1 MPKFF
6 QNKFLLKSV
15 QVFLVCL
22 IVLGGV
28 GNSNEIRSAGRECSS
43 EVVLVLDESG
53 SMGDSMVDVKN
64 AANSF
69 IDDLMADPAIKNR
82 AGVVWY
88 ESSAKLWQSLTD
100 DKDAIKS
107 AIDKG
112 SAGGLTNMTDGINK
126 AVNDLN
132 DHGDAGVPKVIV
144 HLTDGKPTEGGAVA
158 AFNNAKNAGIKVIN
172 IGLGDGADDV
182 FLKDNASDDCPT
194 SHFPDTC
201 YWEATTGDLEEV
213 YAAIAAIMGDHD
225 GDGYRSVEC
234 GGDDCDD
241 SKDFIYPEQP
251 CFNKCFNNVLKGG
264 TCEADTGECVYDSVV
279 MSCEGMG
286 DPCKLDGCTEIS
298 SGDDVCVADT
308 GPNLCGGLIPCGRM
322 VDDCDTAWD
331 ERADCNLCHLIIM
344 GKLIIDFLLEM
355 AVVVGALFVTLGGI
369 LYIFATGDT
378 GKMALAKRTISLT
391 LLGFAIIFVSW
402 IMVNTVAVVFGYVD
416 LLDSGGKWHKITCD
430 VPMRTC
436 SSSPPAATFCGDG
449 VVQKPNSA
457 GFNEECDTDG
467 SSCGSLVCNADC
479 TCKTE
484 PTPGVCG
491 VWFSGANAG
500 IPAVPDPDAYQIP
513 FNVTNLCHSGGVL
526 RVCSN
531 WVASGNYPNNATAF
545 PDAVITTF
553 DGIAVDKNTNLK
565 LWNDTNYKNKD
576 GTTLPVLDINGP
588 AIINNLLASGIPTEK
603 CFGLNETETYWTDC
617 RFSSDFMSNWEHGS
631 CKITCTAP

>member
-28 GNSNEIRSAGRECSS
+28 GNSNEIRSAGRECGS
-43 EVVLVLDESG
+43 EVILVLDESE
-53 SMGDSMVDVKN
+53 SMRNSMVDVKN

-88 ESSAKLWQSLTD
+88 ENSAKLWQSLTD
-100 DKDAIKS
+100 DKGAIKS

-112 SAGGLTNMTDGINK
+112 SARGLTNMADGINE
-126 AVNDLN
+126 AVDDLN
-132 DHGDAGVPKVIV
+132 DHGDTGVPKVIV
-144 HLTDGKPTEGGAVA
+144 HLTDGKPTEGGAVT
-158 AFNNAKNAGIKVIN
+158 AFDDAKNAGIKVIN
-172 IGLGDGADDV
+172 IGLGYGADDV

-194 SHFPDTC
+194 SHFPDAC

-264 TCEADTGECVYDSVV
+264 TCEAGTGECVYDSVV
-279 MSCEGMG
+279 MSCEKMG

-298 SGDDVCVADT
+298 GGDDVCVADT

-416 LLDSGGKWHKITCD
+416 PLDSGGKWHKMNCE

-491 VWFSGANAG
+491 VWFSDAVQGTVTCEVPFTAGSTNA
-500 IPAVPDPDAYQIP
+500 
-513 FNVTNLCHSGGVL
+513 
-526 RVCSN
+526 N
-531 WVASGNYPNNATAF
+531 WVANGSYPNNAIAF
-545 PDAVITTF
+545 PNAAGAGKTF
-553 DGIAVDKNTNLK
+553 DGIAIDENTHLELWDGPNYTGTKVVDIT
-565 LWNDTNYKNKD
+565 
-576 GTTLPVLDINGP
+576 GPVVINNGP
-588 AIINNLLASGIPTEK
+588 FT
-603 CFGLNETETYWTDC
+603 
-617 RFSSDFMSNWEHGS
+617 SSDPGLCDGGGLATCWGLKSIPAFAAWSCQKSSENMSSWNNGS